1 MGCCSSIKQYT
12 DKAIQSK
19 CQDQAYTCILVSQQN
34 QNIHQMHSVDFQHFQ
49 DDRYVYFQLDETH
62 WNNLKTTPYLIRIL
76 VKKGGEELDRAIFDT
91 TSEDNRAVAHEFLV
105 KGHRVQEFHQSTDK
119 GTLRL
124 RASHMGADHPLLI
137 YHFLS
142 RR

>member
-12 DKAIQSK
+12 DAVIQPKS
-19 CQDQAYTCILVSQQN
+19 QDSAYTCILVNQQN
-34 QNIHQMHSVDFQHFQ
+34 QSIYQMHSVDFQHFQ
-49 DDRYVYFQLDETH
+49 DDRYIYFELDETH
-62 WNNLKTTPYLIRIL
+62 WTNLKTCPHLIRIL
-76 VKKGGEELDRAIFDT
+76 AKKGGEELDRSVFHA
-91 TSEDNRAVAHEFLV
+91 SCEDHPVVSHEFLV
-105 KGHRVQEFHQSTDK
+105 KGHRVQEHHQRTGK

-124 RASHMGADHPLLI
+124 RASHMGAQHPLLI